1 MRRVSILTVIALL
14 PAAWWATQAKASGKS
29 YPAGAVQVDASCYGE
44 VEEDVAHSRGSG
56 RGSGGMAPT
65 PVRSAP
71 SKPSKA
77 KGSPPSAPSPPASQG
92 AVLTKDFLANVPA
105 GRSYQS
111 ATALAPGVTGGGGN
125 PNVAGGA
132 EADDATAGMERSEH
146 GAMERKRDQV
156 YEVETSKPVGAVM
169 DWGAEIFLSNDDSM
183 SLASAQRVLYAVA
196 NRVSFKVSE
205 VRPHELLNYFSFDTV
220 EPSNDQLFD
229 VMASAEQEG
238 DTLTVALAV
247 KGATPPRQP
256 LDLTLLVDRSCS
268 MDAEGRM
275 AYTKRGL
282 NLMSDQL
289 HDGDRIDLVVFD
301 NQVCTPLKNYVV
313 GRDDPKLLQRAISGM
328 QPRGATNLNA
338 GLQEAYGL
346 AKGHQD
352 THKRNRR
359 VMLLTDAQMNT
370 GVIDAHVVSEIGKS
384 FEDEDIRLTGIGV
397 GRDFNDKVLDML
409 TEKGKGAYVYLGS
422 EAVVDRIFGVG
433 FEGMTRTIAHD
444 VQFALQLPDSLA
456 MERFYGE
463 ESSTVASDIQP
474 INYYAGTSQVFL
486 QDLNVRGKLNRS
498 DKVALTIRYRDAVTG
513 EPEKRVFK
521 TTLGS
526 MVDADPHNVRKAQA
540 LVSWTDMLLAKAMG
554 GDACGAEMD
563 AYGLRASRV
572 ADDAEIGY
580 VNGLVR
586 AMCGDFQLDE
596 YVRDTATVAY
606 KVRVDSDIPIGSV
619 AMSCGRH
626 SWTESLSGSDSVARF
641 QVSPGACVVTLEG
654 MVAMKAKVDVPETGG
669 DVRCLVRGGRMNCG

>member
-1 MRRVSILTVIALL
+1 MRRASILTVIALL
-14 PAAWWATQAKASGKS
+14 PAAWWATQAKASSKS
-29 YPAGAVQVDASCYGE
+29 YPAGAVQYDPSCY
-44 VEEDVAHSRGSG
+44 VDYEEEVAHSRGAG
-56 RGSGGMAPT
+56 RGSAPT
-65 PVRSAP
+65 AAPPSPSSTRAKP
-71 SKPSKA
+71 SKPSKLKGA
-77 KGSPPSAPSPPASQG
+77 PSTAPAMDAAGAPAERSSADLASGMTGAGGSP
-92 AVLTKDFLANVPA
+92 NI
-105 GRSYQS
+105 
-111 ATALAPGVTGGGGN
+111 
-125 PNVAGGA
+125 AGGA
-132 EADDATAGMERSEH
+132 DADDYSAGMERSDA
-146 GAMERKRDQV
+146 GVMERKQEQTR
-156 YEVETSKPVGAVM
+156 EVETSKPVGSVM
-169 DWGAEIFLSNDDSM
+169 DWGAKIFLSNDDSM

-196 NRVSFKVSE
+196 NRVPFKVSE
-205 VRPHELLNYFSFDTV
+205 VRPHELLNYFSFDTA

-229 VMASAEQEG
+229 VMASAEQQG
-238 DTLTVALAV
+238 DTLAVALAV

-256 LDLTLLVDRSCS
+256 LDLTLVVDRSCS
-268 MDAEGRM
+268 MRAEGRM

-282 NLMSDQL
+282 NLMTDQL
-289 HDGDRIDLVVFD
+289 HDGDRVDLVVFD

-313 GRDDPKLLQRAISGM
+313 GRDDPALLQRAISGM
-328 QPRGATNLNA
+328 QPRGATDLNG

-370 GVIDAHVVSEIGKS
+370 GVINPHVVSEIGKA
-384 FEDEDIRLTGIGV
+384 FDDDDIRLTGIGV

-422 EAVVDRIFGVG
+422 EAVVDRIFGIG
-433 FEGMTRTIAHD
+433 FEGLTRTIAHD

-486 QDLNVRGKLNRS
+486 QDLTLRGKLNRN
-498 DKVALTIRYRDAVTG
+498 DKIALTITYRDAVTG

-521 TTLGS
+521 STLGA
-526 MVDADPHNVRKAQA
+526 MVDTDPHNVRKAQA

-596 YVRDTATVAY
+596 YVKDTPTVAY

-619 AMSCGRH
+619 GMTCGAE
-626 SWTESLSGSDSVARF
+626 SWVESLSGSDSVARF
-641 QVSPGACVVTLEG
+641 EVSPGACVVTLEG
-654 MVAMKAKVDVPETGG
+654 TVAMKAQVEVPETGG
-669 DVRCLVRGGRMNCG
+669 DVRCLVRGGRLRCG